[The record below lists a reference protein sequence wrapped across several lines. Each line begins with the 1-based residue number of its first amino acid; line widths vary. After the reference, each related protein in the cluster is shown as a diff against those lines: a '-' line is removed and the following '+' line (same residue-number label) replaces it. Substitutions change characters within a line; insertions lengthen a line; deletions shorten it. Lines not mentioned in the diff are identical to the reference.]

1 MNTALVTVL
10 GIVITPWK
18 LVGYLGVAMFT
29 GRWFVQMAASRRRGQ
44 PTVPLLFW
52 YMSIAGSALC
62 LAYFIFGKNDSVG
75 ILSNAFPF
83 TVALYNLR
91 LALRSSQTMPSGAN
105 SSASARSS
113 GSATPGRQPAPSHS
127 AERYS

>member
-1 MNTALVTVL
+1 MNTALLTFL

-29 GRWFVQMAASRRRGQ
+29 GRWFVQMAASRRRGR

-62 LAYFIFGKNDSVG
+62 LAYFFFGKNDSVG

-83 TVALYNLR
+83 AVALYNLR
-91 LALRSSQTMPSGAN
+91 LTIRARKRGA
-105 SSASARSS
+105 SL
-113 GSATPGRQPAPSHS
+113 ATNTN
-127 AERYS
+127 